1 MSVVRLDTHRVE
13 KPWGRRVLGSGFPGA
28 SPSENPIGE
37 IWFGAPG
44 EYDDELLV
52 KYLFTS
58 ERLSVQV
65 HPNDRQARSAGLT
78 RGKDECWLILD
89 AEPGA
94 RIALG
99 PRVPI
104 TSDRLVDGIADGS
117 IEHLLHWEP
126 VRPGD
131 FIFVPAGTVHSIG
144 AGISLIEV
152 QQNSDTTY
160 RLYDYGRPRALH
172 IEAGLAVASRRPF
185 VRIVGPGAVAAGRMI
200 LVEGPSFVLERWT
213 GTIAETA
220 IRADRPA
227 LLIPLRG
234 TGDIDALRWAPGECI
249 RVHGSAR
256 IRASS
261 TVDVLLAYP
270 GDARLDI
277 VGATGACSLT

>member
-1 MSVVRLDTHRVE
+1 MSATRLCTHRVE
-13 KPWGRRVLGSGFPGA
+13 KPWGRRVLGSGFADAAVHEGPV
-28 SPSENPIGE
+28 GE

-65 HPNDRQARSAGLT
+65 HPNDRQAHSAGLK

-94 RIALG
+94 SIALG
-99 PRVPI
+99 PRDPVD
-104 TSDRLVDGIADGS
+104 SDRLADAIADGS
-117 IEHLLHWEP
+117 IEQLLHWEP
-126 VRPGD
+126 VQRGD
-131 FIFVPAGTVHSIG
+131 FIFVPAGTVHAIG
-144 AGISLIEV
+144 AGISLVEV
-152 QQNSDTTY
+152 QQNSDATY
-160 RLYDYGRPRALH
+160 RLYDYGRPRELH
-172 IEAGLAVASRRPF
+172 VEAGLAVASRRPF
-185 VRIVGPGAVAAGRMI
+185 MRIDGPGAVATGRTI

-220 IRADRPA
+220 IRVDRPA
-227 LLIPLRG
+227 LLIPLSG

-256 IRASS
+256 IRTSS

-277 VGATGACSLT
+277 VCITGARSFT